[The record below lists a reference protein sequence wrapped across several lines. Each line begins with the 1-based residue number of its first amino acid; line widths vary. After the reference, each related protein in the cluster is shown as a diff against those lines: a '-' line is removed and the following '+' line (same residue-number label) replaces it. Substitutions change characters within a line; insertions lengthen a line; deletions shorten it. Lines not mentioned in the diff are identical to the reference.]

1 MPRSP
6 GLDVVP
12 ASPFPSPP
20 GSRAAREDRWNALQT
35 EGRTIWLTGLPGA
48 GKTTLAAGL
57 ERRLIA
63 AGRLATVLDGDEL
76 RSGITSDLGFDRAAR
91 RENVRRIG
99 EMACTMADAGM
110 VVIVAVVSPF
120 ADDRE
125 ATRRRHRE
133 AGLRFSEV
141 WVSAPSALCAERD
154 PKGLYARAA
163 CGEVRGLTGR
173 DAPYES
179 PTSPE
184 LVVRTDRES
193 IEQAL
198 DRLEAFL
205 RLD

>member
-163 CGEVRGLTGR
+163 RGEVRGLTGR
-173 DAPYES
+173 DAPYEA